1 MIKKGSEITFRERE
15 RQRDNLIFCK
25 EDRNLCEV
33 NERRIWNKNIDLL
46 TLQALHSRL
55 LAYSQ
60 GSFRAGGFQCVSY
73 WFCLN
78 HFIVI
83 TQKGLWYFVCE
94 VVNENWWRNFHW
106 FYIFGVYMIYF
117 FIRYQIFLS
126 SKSRKAKIFQYSMG
140 EFFVHEYIWSKLDCC
155 LQCLRSKWSLM
166 CRQTMNL
173 S

>member
-33 NERRIWNKNIDLL
+33 NERRIWNKILIYWL
-46 TLQALHSRL
+46 YKLCTP
-55 LAYSQ
+55 AYSQ
-60 GSFRAGGFQCVSY
+60 GSLRAGGFRCVSY

-106 FYIFGVYMIYF
+106 FYIFGLYMVYS

-126 SKSRKAKIFQYSMG
+126 SKRRKAKIFQFSNLG
-140 EFFVHEYIWSKLDCC
+140 EFFAHEYIWSRLDCC